1 MFRVVRAFVSCVLF
15 VFAFADTF
23 SDSAFSFTGD
33 VKYKELKY
41 FDYVNPNA
49 PKQGTVK
56 MYEIGSYDTLNPV
69 ASKGASAAGLELLY
83 DTLTVR
89 SEDEPFSEYGLLAER
104 IQRDVDNNFV
114 VFHLNK
120 DAKFHDGSEV
130 SAFDVAF
137 TFQTIMDSN
146 NPMITRY
153 YQDVSDVVVVDKWTV
168 RFNFKNN
175 QNKELPLILGQM
187 QIFPKQPYENRTF
200 GENPLEIPL
209 GGGPYKIV
217 SIDAGK
223 KIEYELVDD
232 YWARNHPTRIG
243 QFNFKKVIY
252 EYYKDDTVSLEA
264 FKAGAYD
271 YRLENSAKNWALA
284 YTGNALKKGYIQK
297 EELSHSLPSGMQGF
311 FFNTRRPIFA
321 DIRVREALN
330 YAFNFE
336 WSNKNLFFSQYTR
349 TKSYF
354 DNSPFASFSTPL
366 DKEKAILEPFASSL
380 PPELFVKAFELPEHN
395 PSGNNRMLLKEAQRL
410 LQESGWSYKGG
421 KLQKD
426 GKPFV
431 FELLLVS
438 PAMERVAIPF
448 KRNLSILGI
457 DMNIR
462 TLDMTQYINRVR
474 AFNYD
479 MIVGVV
485 PQSLSPGNEQRYFFS
500 SAAAFEE
507 GSRNYAGITNPTVDA
522 LIDKIIHAQT
532 REDMVDYTRAL
543 DRVLLWGYYVIP
555 HFHNRSFRI
564 AYWNRFAHPKITPL
578 YGTGFWSWWID
589 TDKENKLLKDN
600 PKLRRE

>member
-1 MFRVVRAFVSCVLF
+1 MVRILGLCILLFAF
-15 VFAFADTF
+15 VFAETF
-23 SDSAFSFTGD
+23 SDTGFSFTGEI
-33 VKYKELKY
+33 KYKDLKH

-49 PKQGTVK
+49 PKQGSIK
-56 MYEIGSYDTLNPV
+56 LYEIGSYDTLNPI
-69 ASKGASAAGLELLY
+69 AAKGVSAAGLELLY

-104 IQRDVDNNFV
+104 IQRDVENRFV
-114 VFHLNK
+114 IFHMNK
-120 DAKFHDGSEV
+120 SATFHDGSEV

-137 TFQTIMDSN
+137 SFQTLMDSQ
-146 NPMITRY
+146 NPLITRY
-153 YQDVSDVVVVDKWTV
+153 YQDVEDVVVVDKWTV

-187 QIFPKQPYENRTF
+187 QVFPKKFYENRMF

-217 SIDAGK
+217 ALELGK
-223 KIEYELVDD
+223 KIEYELVEN

-243 QFNFKKVIY
+243 QFNFKKIVY
-252 EYYKDDTVSLEA
+252 EYYKDDNVSLEA

-271 YRLENSAKNWALA
+271 YRQENSAKNWALGYA
-284 YTGNALKKGYIQK
+284 GSALEKGAIVK
-297 EELSHSLPSGMQGF
+297 EELAHSLPSGMQGF
-311 FFNTRRPIFA
+311 FFNTRREFFA
-321 DIRVREALN
+321 DRRVREALN

-354 DNSPFASFSTPL
+354 DNSPLASFSVPL
-366 DKEKAILEPFASSL
+366 EKEREILEPFRAQL
-380 PPELFVKAFELPEHN
+380 PQELFTQPFALPEHN
-395 PSGNNRMLLKEAQRL
+395 ASGNVRSLFKEAQRL
-410 LQESGWSYKGG
+410 LQEAGWSYKGG
-421 KLQKD
+421 KLQKN

-448 KRNLSILGI
+448 KRNLGILGI
-457 DMNIR
+457 EMNIR

-474 AFNYD
+474 NFDYD

-500 SAAAFEE
+500 SSAAKEE
-507 GSRNYAGITNPTVDA
+507 GSRNYAGIENPTVDA
-522 LIDKIIHAQT
+522 LIEKIIHAPT

-543 DRVLLWGYYVIP
+543 DRVLLWEYYVIP
-555 HFHNRSFRI
+555 QYHNRSFRI

-578 YGTGFWSWWID
+578 YGTGFWSWWVES
-589 TDKENKLLKDN
+589 DKEESLLKAY